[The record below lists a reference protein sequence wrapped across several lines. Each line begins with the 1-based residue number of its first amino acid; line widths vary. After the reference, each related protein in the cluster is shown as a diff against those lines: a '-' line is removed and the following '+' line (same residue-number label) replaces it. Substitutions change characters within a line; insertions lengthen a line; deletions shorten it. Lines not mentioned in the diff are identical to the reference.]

1 VKTALG
7 RLEIRRWAEEDAAN
21 LARMYNRNRDEI
33 IATEPWRTAAHFT
46 EEGQRSRHRKAA
58 LQEPPFVG
66 WVVLEDGVVAGT
78 IGLDNVTDGCATLGY
93 WIDAARRRRGLAAS
107 AAELVLDQ
115 AFTVMALQQLVAN
128 TPSRQSPVACRVAT
142 SRVRAGRLSGSQARR
157 RASPVRSEP
166 SNLARPMTTFLAERP
181 YRRDPAAYHAYT
193 EPLLSSGGPSF
204 P

>member
-1 VKTALG
+1 VAKQRRGVKTALG

-107 AAELVLDQ
+107 AVELVLDQ

-128 TPSRQSPVACRVAT
+128 TLPDNRPSLAVLRHLGFELAGSVVLKPGGEHLRFEWRPVVWCKST
-142 SRVRAGRLSGSQARR
+142 AGPAPASG
-157 RASPVRSEP
+157 
-166 SNLARPMTTFLAERP
+166 
-181 YRRDPAAYHAYT
+181 
-193 EPLLSSGGPSF
+193 
-204 P
+204 